1 MSALRIG
8 LLRHFPVP
16 LGMPSGWLSARDL
29 QRWRADYD
37 SAEVA
42 VGAFDLGGI
51 DWQHCLASD
60 LPRTRRTA
68 AEVFAGTIEHTALL
82 REPSLPDFRTG
93 GLRLPA
99 LGWQLLWRGA
109 WLLNHASQRATRADF
124 ERRVAAAADHL
135 CGLRG
140 DVLVVSHAGMMAMLS
155 AELRRRG
162 FTGPR
167 LRIAAHARAYVYSRA
182 G

>member
-16 LGMPSGWLSARDL
+16 LGMPSGWLSAQDL
-29 QRWRADYD
+29 RRWRADYD
-37 SAEVA
+37 SAEVT

-68 AEVFAGTIEHTALL
+68 AEVFAGDIEHTALL

-162 FTGPR
+162 FSGPR